1 MCFEQS
7 IMQATQ
13 NIFTS
18 INGEGPCPS
27 SSLRFKQPRTPTEK
41 AVAALAE
48 RLVSQFDRFA
58 MGALFGEHRV
68 EPQIGAP
75 AMAAEAME
83 ELDHILQPAARSAAA
98 GSVHNARYSQAERW
112 HGLQVAS
119 SVISL
124 DSKNV
129 SAWSMAY
136 QLLPD
141 DSSTVRLVAGGEM
154 RQLNR
159 QQVDHAM
166 IDIIN
171 GRG

>member
-1 MCFEQS
+1 
-7 IMQATQ
+7 MQATQ

-27 SSLRFKQPRTPTEK
+27 TSLRFKQPKTPTEK
-41 AVAALAE
+41 AVAAL
-48 RLVSQFDRFA
+48 
-58 MGALFGEHRV
+58 
-68 EPQIGAP
+68 
-75 AMAAEAME
+75 
-83 ELDHILQPAARSAAA
+83 
-98 GSVHNARYSQAERW
+98 AERW

-166 IDIIN
+166 FDIIN